1 VCAEIKR
8 LLVKNRHNQ
17 QLYGL
22 KTGLVLPKFP
32 VITRWGTWVDFV
44 SYIAENYDKIK
55 CFAQAISNT
64 ENCSYDLLGLFTEST
79 VVEEIKLVKK
89 YKFQAETTIALESED
104 FLTENQITML
114 KEVSRKI
121 TDSFL
126 IEKLE

>member
-1 VCAEIKR
+1 
-8 LLVKNRHNQ
+8 
-17 QLYGL
+17 
-22 KTGLVLPKFP
+22 
-32 VITRWGTWVDFV
+32 
-44 SYIAENYDKIK
+44 
-55 CFAQAISNT
+55 
-64 ENCSYDLLGLFTEST
+64 LGLFTEST